1 MQKIVLLI
9 VSVVILLSVEL
20 IVIFVNIVFACVLL
34 KLLWTDFAVISDMR
48 AHKIWASRLLCKYFY
63 TCYYV
68 WNYNKS

>member
-34 KLLWTDFAVISDMR
+34 KLL
-48 AHKIWASRLLCKYFY
+48 
-63 TCYYV
+63 
-68 WNYNKS
+68 